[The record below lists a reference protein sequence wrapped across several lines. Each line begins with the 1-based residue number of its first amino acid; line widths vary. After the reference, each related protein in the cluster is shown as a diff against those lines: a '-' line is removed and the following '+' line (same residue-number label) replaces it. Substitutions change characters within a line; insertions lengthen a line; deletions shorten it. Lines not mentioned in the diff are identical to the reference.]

1 MMKKNYP
8 SVEHENRLPAA
19 IGETM
24 TIPHRA
30 ASCGRFFTLIE
41 LLVVIAIIAILAG
54 MLLPALNRARQT
66 ARRMSC
72 VSQIKQCGLNLAA
85 YMNDY
90 QDYIMN
96 HSYSNTTT
104 AWNYVNKVT
113 WPVGLK
119 AAGLIKDFKNVICP
133 INIYRNATN
142 ARFAYGMPYSVSDT
156 DLGFSFKSKFTSGT
170 GEMIPPSRLGILTCS
185 KEPNQEAAN
194 VLLIV
199 SSNTSN
205 TSYGRKCFPHDGFG
219 SDLMLDGHADSSH
232 YRFYRNNGIQFVS
245 AQGVTTIPYYYTLP
259 KFNGLLR

>member
-1 MMKKNYP
+1 MKKNHP

-19 IGETM
+19 IGEIM

-30 ASCGRFFTLIE
+30 VSRGRFFTLIE

-72 VSQIKQCGLNLAA
+72 VSQIKQCGLNLTA

-156 DLGFSFKSKFTSGT
+156 DLGFSFKGKFASGT
-170 GEMIPPSRLGILTCS
+170 GEVIPPSRLGILTCS

-219 SDLMLDGHADSSH
+219 SDLMLDGHADSSN
-232 YRFYRNNGIQFVS
+232 YRFYRTNGILFVS
-245 AQGVTTIPYYYTLP
+245 AQGSATIPYYYTLP

>member
-1 MMKKNYP
+1 MKKNHP
-8 SVEHENRLPAA
+8 SAEHENRHPAA

-24 TIPHRA
+24 KIPYRA
-30 ASCGRFFTLIE
+30 ASRGRFFTLIE

-54 MLLPALNRARQT
+54 MLLPALNHARQT

-72 VSQIKQCGLNLAA
+72 LSQIKQCGLNLAA

-96 HSYSNTTT
+96 HSYTNT
-104 AWNYVNKVT
+104 AADWNHVNKVT
-113 WPVGLK
+113 WPAGLK

-133 INIYRNATN
+133 INIYRNASN
-142 ARFAYGMPYSVSDT
+142 ARFAYGMAYSTSNT
-156 DLGFSFKSKFTSGT
+156 ELGFSFKGKFTSGA
-170 GEMIPPSRLGILTCS
+170 EVIPPSRLGILTCS

-205 TSYGRKCFPHDGFG
+205 TSYGRKCFPHEGFG
-219 SDLMLDGHADSSH
+219 NDLMLDGHADSSN
-232 YRFYRNNGIQFVS
+232 YRFYRTNGILFVS
-245 AQGVTTIPYYYTLP
+245 AQGSATIPYYYTLP